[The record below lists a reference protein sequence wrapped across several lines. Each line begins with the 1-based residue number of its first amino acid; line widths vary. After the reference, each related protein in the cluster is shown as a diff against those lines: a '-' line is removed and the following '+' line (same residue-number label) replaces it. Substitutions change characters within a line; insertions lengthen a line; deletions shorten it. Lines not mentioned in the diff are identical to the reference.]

1 MNLFDSIVILFI
13 LFGAWRG
20 FCLGAVKTILSL
32 IAWICAWF
40 LGFKFASVLAL
51 LFRGIADSHLGQL
64 ALAFC
69 AISVFVLMVGHV
81 IVWFLLKILAFFKL
95 TIVDKSLGA
104 ILGASKNLFKILI
117 FLTIFSPIF
126 NKFNLW
132 QQSYIAEK
140 LLFFTPVAKEI
151 LIDAVNESKL

>member
-1 MNLFDSIVILFI
+1 MAWF
-13 LFGAWRG
+13 LFGCCKNHLI
-20 FCLGAVKTILSL
+20 FDCLDLCLV
-32 IAWICAWF
+32 
-40 LGFKFASVLAL
+40 LGFKFASVLAP

>member
-1 MNLFDSIVILFI
+1 
-13 LFGAWRG
+13 
-20 FCLGAVKTILSL
+20 
-32 IAWICAWF
+32 
-40 LGFKFASVLAL
+40 
-51 LFRGIADSHLGQL
+51 
-64 ALAFC
+64 
-69 AISVFVLMVGHV
+69 MVGHV